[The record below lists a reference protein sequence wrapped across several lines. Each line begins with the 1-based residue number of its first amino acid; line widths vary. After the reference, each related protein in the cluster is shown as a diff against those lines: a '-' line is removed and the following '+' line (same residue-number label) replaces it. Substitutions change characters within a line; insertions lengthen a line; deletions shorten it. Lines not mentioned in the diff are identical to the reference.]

1 MKSIYKIEYIPCESQ
16 FTVNQTIMDTE
27 CAICTEKFTKQTR
40 KKIVCNNCNFEACL
54 SCVKSYFKSGETHPS
69 CMNCFEKFS
78 EEFLYD
84 NFPKNYINKD
94 IKEIKQNLLFE
105 QEKQLLPATQDVAKY
120 AEHVDVVENS
130 IKDDEKA
137 LLELHK
143 KMHELNKNLGKK
155 KILVQKFYR
164 DYIIPTNEGDEEG
177 SSTSSASKE
186 VNVFLKHCPCNDCT
200 GYLSTQWKCGMCNV
214 RVCKDCL
221 EIKEDDHVCNQD
233 NVATARVIK
242 ESTKPCPSC
251 GTSIGKIYGC
261 NHMWCTHCKTGFDWR
276 TRKIITGNNTNPHY
290 YEWLR
295 QNGND
300 SRELSDVV
308 CGGIPYLHT
317 VNTLLYKSYGQFPQK
332 SAHIYMF
339 HRLIEH
345 VHVIELRETSEI
357 NNIDLRVKLLRKQ
370 ISSEKFKQ
378 LVLTRVKS
386 QRNKNNKQMIFLTL
400 RDAGSDI
407 MQRFIAKTE
416 KKHETILDTSTEIQ
430 NLIKYINT
438 AFENLSIKYSCSS
451 HCISIRKNRLGTRQE
466 YVIEPYKAK

>member
-1 MKSIYKIEYIPCESQ
+1 M
-16 FTVNQTIMDTE
+16 TTE

-40 KKIVCNNCNFEACL
+40 KKIICNNCNFESCL
-54 SCVKSYFKSGETHPS
+54 SCVKTYFKSGESHPS

-105 QEKQLLPATQDVAKY
+105 QEKQLLPTTQDIAKY
-120 AEHVDVVENS
+120 ADHVDVVANS
-130 IKDDEKA
+130 VKDDEKA
-137 LLELHK
+137 LLELHRQWYK
-143 KMHELNKNLGKK
+143 LNQTIGKK
-155 KILVQKFYR
+155 KKLVQDFYR
-164 DYIIPTNEGDEEG
+164 DYTIPINEDSGEG
-177 SSTSSASKE
+177 STSSSSKK
-186 VNVFLKHCPCNDCT
+186 VNVFLKQCPCNDCT

-221 EIKEDDHVCNQD
+221 EIKEDGHVCNQD

-251 GTSIGKIYGC
+251 GTAIGKIYGC

-295 QNGND
+295 QNGNA
-300 SRELSDVV
+300 SRDLHDVV
-308 CGGIPYLHT
+308 CGGIPYIEFLIT
-317 VNTLLYKSYGQFPQK
+317 ILDTSYAEFPEISSQ
-332 SAHIYMF
+332 IYMF
-339 HRLIEH
+339 HRLVEH
-345 VHVIELRETSEI
+345 VHAIELRETAEI

-370 ISSEKFKQ
+370 ISNEKFKK
-378 LVLTRVKS
+378 LILTRVKT

-407 MQRFIAKTE
+407 LQRFIAKTE
-416 KKHETILDTSTEIQ
+416 KTEITNEIIYDTTSKEIQ
-430 NLIKYINT
+430 GLIEYINT
-438 AFENLSIKYSCSS
+438 SFEKMSMKYSCSS
-451 HCISIRKNRLGTRQE
+451 YCISMRKNRWGNRWGGYE
-466 YVIEPYKAK
+466 YVVEPYRAT

>member
-1 MKSIYKIEYIPCESQ
+1 
-16 FTVNQTIMDTE
+16 MDTE

-40 KKIVCNNCNFEACL
+40 KKIICNNCNFESCL
-54 SCVKSYFKSGETHPS
+54 YCVKSYFKTSETHPS

-84 NFPKNYINKD
+84 NLPKNYINKD
-94 IKEIKQNLLFE
+94 IKEIKQKLLFE
-105 QEKQLLPATQDVAKY
+105 QEKQLLPAAQDIAKY
-120 AEHVDVVENS
+120 AEHVDTVANT

-137 LLELHK
+137 LLELQK
-143 KMHELNKNLGKK
+143 KLYVLNSNIGKK
-155 KILVQKFYR
+155 KTLVQNFYR
-164 DYIIPTNEGDEEG
+164 DYTIPIDADSGEG
-177 SSTSSASKE
+177 STSSASKE
-186 VNVFLKHCPCNDCT
+186 VNVFLKQCPCNDCT

-221 EIKEDDHVCNQD
+221 EIKEEGHVCNQD
-233 NVATARVIK
+233 NVATARIIK

-251 GTSIGKIYGC
+251 GTAIGKIYGC

-300 SRELSDVV
+300 SRDLGDVV

-317 VNTLLYKSYGQFPQK
+317 LNTLLCTSYKNFPEI
-332 SAHIYMF
+332 SGRLYMF
-339 HRLIEH
+339 HRLVEH
-345 VHVIELRETSEI
+345 VHAIELRETAEI

-370 ISSEKFKQ
+370 ISNEKFKQ
-378 LVLTRVKS
+378 LILTRVKT

-407 MQRFIAKTE
+407 LQRFIANTE
-416 KKHETILDTSTEIQ
+416 KTHGSILTTSMEIQ

-438 AFENLSIKYSCSS
+438 AFENMSTKYSCSS
-451 HCISIRKNRLGTRQE
+451 HCISIRKNRWDNRQE
-466 YVIEPYKAK
+466 YVIEPYRAT